1 MKKTMRLSMAQMRLG
16 ADRQANEEKTLDFAR
31 RAAGSDLLF
40 FPEIQNAPFFPQYP
54 QQDVEQYV
62 THLGNAIVGKLQQL
76 AREQHMAISPNFYI
90 EAEDGRRFDRSLWL
104 DADGELIGHASM
116 VHVFQAPQF
125 YEVDYYTPSEDGF
138 KVFDTPFGRVGI
150 VICFDR
156 HLPESIRTCALLGA
170 ALVIVPTANCKA
182 EPMELFEWEIRVQAM
197 QNSVFVAMCNRV
209 GLEGEMDFAGE
220 SLVADPYGNLV
231 CKADDQEQLITVD
244 LDLAEAV
251 RKQEKI
257 PWLKLRRPEW
267 YGAKA

>member
-1 MKKTMRLSMAQMRLG
+1 MKRTMRLSMAQMRLG

-40 FPEIQNAPFFPQYP
+40 FPEIQNAPFFSQYP
-54 QQDVEQYV
+54 QRDVERYV
-62 THLGNAIVGKLQQL
+62 THMDDAIVRELQRL
-76 AREQHMAISPNFYI
+76 AREQQMAVSPNFYI
-90 EAEDGRRFDRSLWL
+90 EAENGRRFDRSLWI
-104 DADGELIGHASM
+104 DAEGSLVGHASM

-125 YEVDYYTPSEDGF
+125 YEGDYYTPSEDGF

-156 HLPESIRTCALLGA
+156 HLPESIRTCARLGA

-220 SLVADPYGNLV
+220 SLVADSYGDLIY
-231 CKADDQEQLITVD
+231 KADDQERLVTVD
-244 LDLAEAV
+244 LDLSEDA